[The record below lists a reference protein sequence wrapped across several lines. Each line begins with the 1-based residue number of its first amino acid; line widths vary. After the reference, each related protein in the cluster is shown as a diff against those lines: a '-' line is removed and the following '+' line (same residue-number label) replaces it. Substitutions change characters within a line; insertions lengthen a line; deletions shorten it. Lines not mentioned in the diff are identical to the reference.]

1 MWKDAPEELKAR
13 VGEALERPV
22 FFSVADDSEGIV
34 FGADGAVVVSGERTR
49 KVAYLDLAGVRCSEV
64 GIETPPGKE
73 FGLDLNVR
81 SQGTIRA
88 KVEGGAA
95 GYGVWRVLQMVMN
108 MREAWFAPKPEPEP
122 EPEVGADSEAASGE
136 AGSSE
141 AAPEEEIEASD
152 GEPDPAAQLGENR
165 SEDGDP
171 EASSEAQAE
180 QERDAVGDAAAEEG
194 AEKSGEQSAGA
205 GG

>member
-122 EPEVGADSEAASGE
+122 EVGADSEAASGE